1 MDQTSVNTWDSLVS
15 PPSLVTLHNIISM
28 NQGSNVTKIS
38 HFLLEQQQ
46 KLMLVLGSLFMKF
59 LFPIKVMTHVLA
71 PGTMV
76 VRESG
81 VSVTYFRQLRR
92 YLQQCASVTVSR
104 ADCWPHALNNLLLPQ
119 SQDTETLIIN
129 TTSQVSC
136 ALTNYLGLLIISLLM
151 FRSLLP
157 RTQVQT

>member
-81 VSVTYFRQLRR
+81 GSVTYFQVDNWGDICSSAPVSLSPVQTADLTLTTIYCFLRAR
-92 YLQQCASVTVSR
+92 TQRLS
-104 ADCWPHALNNLLLPQ
+104 
-119 SQDTETLIIN
+119 
-129 TTSQVSC
+129 
-136 ALTNYLGLLIISLLM
+136 LLIQPARSPVLLQIILACW
-151 FRSLLP
+151 LLAS
-157 RTQVQT
+157 